1 MTNDA
6 APAPAPAVVPS
17 LPPLPPAEL
26 EREVTAFLHYEAEL
40 LDDRRFE
47 EWLAL
52 FAPGATYEAPLRV
65 TREFQAE
72 SELSATGRVFW
83 DDRDTLAIRVQ
94 RLRSE
99 YAWAEQPASRTRHFV
114 TNIRVAP
121 TDERAVSARAN
132 LLVYRS
138 RGDDPRADLY
148 SADRRD
154 LLVRDPDGRLLI
166 SRRWLGLDQSNLT
179 GNSLSIFL

>member
-1 MTNDA
+1 MTTDA
-6 APAPAPAVVPS
+6 VPVS
-17 LPPLPPAEL
+17 IPPPPLPPLEL
-26 EREVTAFLHYEAEL
+26 EREVTAFLHQEAEL

-47 EWLAL
+47 EWLEL
-52 FAPGATYEAPLRV
+52 FALGATYEAPLRV

-72 SELSATGRVFW
+72 SELSSTGRIFC

-114 TNIRVAP
+114 TNIRVAMVDDR
-121 TDERAVSARAN
+121 TVSARAN

-138 RGDDPRADLY
+138 RGDDPRADIY

-154 LLVRDPDGRLLI
+154 ILVRAAEGRLLI
-166 SRRWLGLDQSNLT
+166 ARRWLGVDQSNLT